1 MGRTSRSDES
11 RAGTMTRPATAKSWR
26 SSNSQYGAGLR
37 PKSAYSSVKSR
48 LHQGTAAQPKSRPA
62 TASSSLKG
70 TGGNNGGTTTA
81 SRFMKHNGDIFAVMH
96 PHKLSGYKL
105 SEKAGENVV
114 FHCASTNHEDF
125 KIPSMTTIADPAKA
139 LTPYS
144 AHARRSML
152 PIVFPHEAKKYVRY
166 CHERNVSQ
174 ITIGDPN
181 VPFERVSVHRAFHSG
196 SNEQATGSNNPGI
209 LAEYTKRHRK
219 KLGL

>member
-1 MGRTSRSDES
+1 MGSQGRPST
-11 RAGTMTRPATAKSWR
+11 AGSWR
-26 SSNSQYGAGLR
+26 SSNSAYGQGLR
-37 PKSAYSSVKSR
+37 PKSSYSNVKSR
-48 LHQGTAAQPKSRPA
+48 FRQGSKSRPA
-62 TASSSLKG
+62 TAPTHKG
-70 TGGNNGGTTTA
+70 GERGGTCTA
-81 SRFMKHNGDIFAVMH
+81 SRFLQHNGDKFAVMH

-105 SEKAGENVV
+105 SEKHGENVV
-114 FHCASTNHEDF
+114 FHCGSTSREEF
-125 KIPSMTTIADPAKA
+125 KAPSLTTIADPAKA
-139 LTPYS
+139 LIPYS

>member
-1 MGRTSRSDES
+1 MGCYKSMSR
-11 RAGTMTRPATAKSWR
+11 PHTAKSWR

-48 LHQGTAAQPKSRPA
+48 LFQGTKSRPM
-62 TASSSLKG
+62 TAPSHKG
-70 TGGNNGGTTTA
+70 GHGDSRGGTCTA
-81 SRFMKHNGDIFAVMH
+81 SRFLQHNGDKFAVMH

-105 SEKAGENVV
+105 SEKHGENVI
-114 FHCASTNHEDF
+114 FHCGSTSREDF
-125 KIPSMTTIADPAKA
+125 KEPSLTTIADPAKA
-139 LTPYS
+139 LIPYTPN
-144 AHARRSML
+144 ARRSML

-181 VPFERVSVHRAFHSG
+181 APSEKVSCHRAFHSG
-196 SNEQATGSNNPGI
+196 TNEMATGSNNPGI

>member
-1 MGRTSRSDES
+1 MGGKEN
-11 RAGTMTRPATAKSWR
+11 RPATAKSWR
-26 SSNSQYGAGLR
+26 SSS
-37 PKSAYSSVKSR
+37 SAYGSG
-48 LHQGTAAQPKSRPA
+48 LFQGTKSRPA
-62 TASSSLKG
+62 TAPTNK
-70 TGGNNGGTTTA
+70 GGNKGGEGRGGTCTA
-81 SRFMKHNGDIFAVMH
+81 SRFLKHNGDNFAIMH

-114 FHCASTNHEDF
+114 FHCGSTSREDF
-125 KIPSMTTIADPAKA
+125 KVPSLTTIADPNKA
-139 LTPYS
+139 LAPY
-144 AHARRSML
+144 HPTARRSML

-181 VPFERVSVHRAFHSG
+181 APSERISCHRAFHSG
-196 SNEQATGSNNPGI
+196 TNEMATGSNNPGI